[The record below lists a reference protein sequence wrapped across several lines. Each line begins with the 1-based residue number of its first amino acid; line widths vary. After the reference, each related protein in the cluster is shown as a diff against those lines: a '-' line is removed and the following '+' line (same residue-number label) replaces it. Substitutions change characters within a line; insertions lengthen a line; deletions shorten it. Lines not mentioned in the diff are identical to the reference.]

1 MEVTSMFNTKNKEMQ
16 KAIDEAWSH
25 PTKEQKQLQELYFP
39 YGKPTVKEF
48 IKTVANLTR
57 QGVN

>member
-1 MEVTSMFNTKNKEMQ
+1 MFNTKNKEMQ

-25 PTKEQKQLQELYFP
+25 PTKEQKQFQELYFP

-48 IKTVANLTR
+48 IKTMANLTR
-57 QGVN
+57 QSLN